1 MMPVP
6 HTCGFK
12 TKLANLRSHL
22 FVKWTRSFWRFT
34 VYSSKHKSVRTV
46 IYTLVIIKQ
55 QKLECLVNASGNC
68 CLIWSVYFKAIITF
82 VHIGLLLITLAV
94 IISIH
99 ETRLMWG
106 ECKLFL
112 STNLADLQLLIDFLS
127 SVHSLIWTSG
137 HVLKEYTACEV
148 FFKEVK
154 ILCMAHHSN
163 ALRCH
168 WNDLWH
174 VTSLEDTVLSVSA
187 DPRMMW
193 MGVNH
198 TVCLFYIPDLNVL
211 NFWIYSTNL

>member
-22 FVKWTRSFWRFT
+22 FVKWTCSFWRFT
-34 VYSSKHKSVRTV
+34 VYSSMRKSVRTV

-55 QKLECLVNASGNC
+55 QKLEFLVNASGNC
-68 CLIWSVYFKAIITF
+68 CLISSVYFKAIITF

-94 IISIH
+94 IIGIQK
-99 ETRLMWG
+99 TRLVGWWQA
-106 ECKLFL
+106 FL
-112 STNLADLQLLIDFLS
+112 STNLADLQLFIDFLS

-148 FFKEVK
+148 FFLKRLI
-154 ILCMAHHSN
+154 ILT
-163 ALRCH
+163 L
-168 WNDLWH
+168 DLWH
-174 VTSLEDTVLSVSA
+174 VASLEDTILSVSA

-198 TVCLFYIPDLNVL
+198 TVCLFYTPDLNVFIFL
-211 NFWIYSTNL
+211 IYSTTV